1 MVEFEWQ
8 KLMLDTVLAL
18 VPVLTMAV
26 IMLIGA
32 GFSYLRARYEWVR
45 DLRTTQQLEDTLYAL
60 VQEANQTVVEEA
72 KKANEDGKLTPEE
85 ARRIKEEVIRRFY
98 ATLTEEQAKILQAI
112 TADIEAWLSA
122 KIEELVVRAKQ
133 IPFDSS
139 RGA

>member
-1 MVEFEWQ
+1 
-8 KLMLDTVLAL
+8 
-18 VPVLTMAV
+18 
-26 IMLIGA
+26 
-32 GFSYLRARYEWVR
+32 
-45 DLRTTQQLEDTLYAL
+45 

-85 ARRIKEEVIRRFY
+85 ARHIKEEVIRRFY
-98 ATLTEEQAKILQAI
+98 ATLTEEQAKVLQAI